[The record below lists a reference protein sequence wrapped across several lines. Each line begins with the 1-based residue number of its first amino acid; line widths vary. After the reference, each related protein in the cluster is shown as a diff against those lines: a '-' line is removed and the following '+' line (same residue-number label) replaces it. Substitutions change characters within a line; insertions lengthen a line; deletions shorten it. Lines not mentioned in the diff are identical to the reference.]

1 MIDASQNADDARQG
15 NWTVPFV
22 AALLAMFTMQMSSL
36 GFAPLLPAIQGEFRA
51 SYSQIGL
58 FTGLYGIIAV
68 LVSYPA
74 GLLIKR
80 FGERRVLGN
89 GLLLVSFGLCCL
101 SLASSFPLGLAGRV
115 VWLVGY
121 RMSFV
126 AVFTAIAVTCPASLR
141 GVVMGVLG
149 AVSSFASVVGAPF
162 GSVIARHMN
171 WHKGIFA
178 FAVMALLGSLQFW
191 LLYRSPASTT
201 NARSSAAASQTTETP
216 RRPVYRIPAVW
227 ALTLLLGCCNAGGFS
242 ATFFVP
248 LALKTTYGLDVL
260 HISYVVSGA
269 YTFAIFANLAVGR
282 MMDRFSR
289 WNVLSW
295 VAAVSMAASIALNSP
310 QVAVF
315 CVAVVLL
322 IGLGLVASTQVFGI
336 AGSIVPG
343 KDTGPVMGLV
353 GLGSGVFGYVVPQ
366 LLGLLRDRTGAFHA
380 GWFLLTGAC
389 AITLVEVILLRRV
402 AARSAV
408 A

>member
-1 MIDASQNADDARQG
+1 MIDASQNADYARQG

-36 GFAPLLPAIQGEFRA
+36 GFAPLLPAIQGEFHA

-201 NARSSAAASQTTETP
+201 NARSSAAASHTTETP

-248 LALKTTYGLDVL
+248 LALKTTYGLD
-260 HISYVVSGA
+260 
-269 YTFAIFANLAVGR
+269 
-282 MMDRFSR
+282 
-289 WNVLSW
+289 
-295 VAAVSMAASIALNSP
+295 
-310 QVAVF
+310 
-315 CVAVVLL
+315 
-322 IGLGLVASTQVFGI
+322 ST
-336 AGSIVPG
+336 
-343 KDTGPVMGLV
+343 
-353 GLGSGVFGYVVPQ
+353 
-366 LLGLLRDRTGAFHA
+366 LR
-380 GWFLLTGAC
+380 
-389 AITLVEVILLRRV
+389 
-402 AARSAV
+402 
-408 A
+408 